1 MTQILVEKNFLESI
15 EDVLLDAE
23 IFVNTCSVEKRMLI
37 QALFV
42 ELKRLI
48 NKDPEPEFVTTP
60 SDMRVVGQQ
69 QRVTMESGEFIVE
82 WNGTEWFKKYLICQV
97 TKYNAT
103 GCWQEKIKTPV
114 DTGAHSLEEAHRN
127 VIEKRADFDK
137 WLDEHPEAEKQT
149 PIGLIT
155 PEELMEI
162 VKEGQKIYGDKG
174 ILFSSTK
181 TVQEVIEDLERL
193 SSDAKRISERPEGTD
208 QKYYCGISDGIK
220 WSIRRVKNIEQAVK
234 TEVSG
239 DNVTPTAI
247 ETEYGKAYKITEGVN
262 RQAIIEILDMLTKIH
277 YIIDYKEMREQA
289 SKLKTKLGGLS

>member
-1 MTQILVEKNFLESI
+1 MKILVRKNFLESI
-15 EDVLLDAE
+15 KDVLLDAE
-23 IFVNTCSVEKRMLI
+23 INTCSVEKRMLI

-42 ELKRLI
+42 ELKRII

-69 QRVTMESGEFIVE
+69 QRVTMEDGEFIVE

-127 VIEKRADFDK
+127 ATEKLADFDK
-137 WLDEHPEAEKQT
+137 WLDEHPEAKKQT
-149 PIGLIT
+149 PSNPIT

-162 VKEGQKIYGDKG
+162 VKEGQKIYGDKATFDKG
-174 ILFSSTK
+174 ILFSFTK
-181 TVQEVIEDLERL
+181 TVQEVIEELERL
-193 SSDAKRISERPEGTD
+193 SNDAKRISEQPEGTD

-220 WSIRRVKNIEQAVK
+220 WSIRRAEEMDII
-234 TEVSG
+234 
-239 DNVTPTAI
+239 AI
-247 ETEYGKAYKITEGVN
+247 PLLELLIAEATK
-262 RQAIIEILDMLTKIH
+262 DMP
-277 YIIDYKEMREQA
+277 
-289 SKLKTKLGGLS
+289 